1 MLLKDRQD
9 PFDTTQLWRNALNI
23 FDESSSSKPEFVK
36 VRVEL
41 VPDVAFELAELSV
54 RWQRERGHYQP
65 TGQAW
70 IIRAA
75 IETMLPRLRV
85 LKGISSGQ
93 MLKDEFDRM
102 FAGGERYPAVL
113 SDELRQWL
121 EESLKLHKAQ
131 KLSTM
136 QVPTKLIEEL
146 VKQLQADE
154 PPDSFDDL
162 QGELDNTSEEGDGR
176 I

>member
-1 MLLKDRQD
+1 
-9 PFDTTQLWRNALNI
+9 LNI
-23 FDESSSSKPEFVK
+23 FDDIPSSKPEFVK
-36 VRVEL
+36 VRVEF

-75 IETMLPRLRV
+75 IETMLPHLRA
-85 LKGISSGQ
+85 LKGVSSAQ
-93 MLKDEFDRM
+93 MIKEEFDRR
-102 FAGGERYPAVL
+102 FVRGEHHAAVL

-131 KLSTM
+131 KLPTM
-136 QVPTKLIEEL
+136 QIPTRLVEEL
-146 VKQLQADE
+146 VMQLQPDE
-154 PPDSFDDL
+154 HSGSS
-162 QGELDNTSEEGDGR
+162 GERQEELSEMSKEGAELV
-176 I
+176 